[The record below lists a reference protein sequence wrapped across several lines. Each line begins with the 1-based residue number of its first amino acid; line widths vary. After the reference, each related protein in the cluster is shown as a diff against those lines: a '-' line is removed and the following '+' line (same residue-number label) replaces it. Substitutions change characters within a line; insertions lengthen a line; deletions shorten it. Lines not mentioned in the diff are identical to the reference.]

1 MKKVSIIGISI
12 IFVVFS
18 FISCGKKAK
27 APEAGSA
34 SPEDMLSMLPADL
47 TGVIVI
53 DAHRAM
59 TTKMVSDFIE
69 KDENYKEYQE
79 FIDKTGLDP
88 QKDIYFLA
96 VGISEN
102 IKEEDEEYVYGGKTK
117 VGAVLNL
124 KYDKESLLALIKE
137 KQEEEEK
144 KELIEEQYKGFT
156 LYTPEDEDEDFMMA
170 FLDESNMALGTAD
183 GIKSVIDVYQ
193 KEAANV
199 FKNENLYAL
208 ISDVNRKAMVWG
220 AFTLSEIRKETMVK
234 DNPMFQAL
242 KGVSS
247 IAMFFDYK
255 NANLSAEIKVNS
267 IDETKNK
274 KVVEFLIGIK
284 SFGAMAAEENPEIG
298 EIINKIEITSGT
310 DHVKVSANIPEELL
324 QKLKAESE
332 SESETETE
340 TEIKK
345 DK

>member
-1 MKKVSIIGISI
+1 MKKVTIIGISI
-12 IFVVFS
+12 IFVLFS

-27 APEAGSA
+27 APAAGSA
-34 SPEDMLSMLPADL
+34 SAEDMLTLLPANL

-79 FIDKTGLDP
+79 FITKTGLDP

-96 VGISEN
+96 VGI
-102 IKEEDEEYVYGGKTK
+102 KEGTDETKEK

-137 KQEEEEK
+137 KQKETEEK

-156 LYTPEDEDEDFMMA
+156 LYTPEDEDEDFTMA
-170 FLDESNMALGTAD
+170 FLDESNIAVGNSE

-193 KEAANV
+193 KEADNV
-199 FKNENLYAL
+199 FKNEILYSL
-208 ISDVNRKAMVWG
+208 IADANKKAMVWG
-220 AFTLSEIRKETMVK
+220 AFTLSESAKENVVK

-247 IAMFFDYK
+247 LTMFFDYK

-267 IDETKNK
+267 LDETNNK
-274 KVVEFLIGIK
+274 KVAEFLTGIK
-284 SFGAMAAEENPEIG
+284 SLGAMAAGEKPEIG
-298 EIINKIEITSGT
+298 EILDKIEITSAT
-310 DHVKVSANIPEELL
+310 DHVTVSANIPEELL
-324 QKLKAESE
+324 QKLKAEPE
-332 SESETETE
+332 TESETETE